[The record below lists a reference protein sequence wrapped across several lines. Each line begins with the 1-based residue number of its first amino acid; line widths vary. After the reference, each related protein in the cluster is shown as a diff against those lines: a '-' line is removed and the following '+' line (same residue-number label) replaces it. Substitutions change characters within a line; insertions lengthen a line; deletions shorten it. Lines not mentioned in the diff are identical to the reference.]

1 MPSYITAT
9 ASVTD
14 VDLVIGYNASSN
26 GTQCETGVQRSLF
39 VESSVICPGFH
50 QLRYVEWED
59 RFDGGDPPPSRFDV
73 RTVGAG
79 FKPALTVLCAR
90 MRGTSDTVCWV
101 SAARSSLECPCRQ
114 NDVEAGR
121 QECPPHLQASF
132 LRVQAYVWR
141 SHFVPGD
148 QLTCHSERSL
158 RISRS
163 RRCKCE
169 RDLHVLIRAKDCNQ
183 CIKEREGS
191 RRASDFDPWFFQIIA
206 ISR

>member
-14 VDLVIGYNASSN
+14 VDLVIGYSASSN

-39 VESSVICPGFH
+39 VESSVICPGFQ

-101 SAARSSLECPCRQ
+101 SAARSLLPCLYRQ

-121 QECPPHLQASF
+121 QECPPACAAYCLPVCLPARCAQSGVRTLACAQRASRQVLQAGPTFGQVF
-132 LRVQAYVWR
+132 LVCWR
-141 SHFVPGD
+141 
-148 QLTCHSERSL
+148 TC
-158 RISRS
+158 
-163 RRCKCE
+163 
-169 RDLHVLIRAKDCNQ
+169 
-183 CIKEREGS
+183 EGL
-191 RRASDFDPWFFQIIA
+191 FHG
-206 ISR
+206 

>member
-1 MPSYITAT
+1 MPGYITAT

-26 GTQCETGVQRSLF
+26 GTQCETGVQHRLF

-50 QLRYVEWED
+50 KLRYVEWED
-59 RFDGGDPPPSRFDV
+59 SFDGGKSQQARCGV

-132 LRVQAYVWR
+132 LRVLAQCWK
-141 SHFVPGD
+141 
-148 QLTCHSERSL
+148 
-158 RISRS
+158 
-163 RRCKCE
+163 RCLD
-169 RDLHVLIRAKDCNQ
+169 RQ
-183 CIKEREGS
+183 EGS
-191 RRASDFDPWFFQIIA
+191 RRMAHGLDPSLQKVTAQTYLAICRCISTNCEAGSRFFGPETQGIGGA
-206 ISR
+206 WCG